1 MEQAVAGGREF
12 HLQTEIHSTLSG
24 CCTSV
29 DWMRMGPDDSMTFSN
44 SQFLQIKNE
53 MTKELRLRSLVPL
66 FVTTNKSGC
75 SVTKFGLSGS
85 CLAFHVWG
93 TIPLCPLVKW
103 DPPEREWSQD
113 TRDQWIWQETKGERR
128 KTEKRE
134 GEAREGGKGSLS
146 NREGRFVVHC
156 ASRVA

>member
-12 HLQTEIHSTLSG
+12 HLQAEIHGTLSG

-29 DWMRMGPDDSMTFSN
+29 DWMRMGPDDSITLSN

-66 FVTTNKSGC
+66 FVMTSKSGC

-93 TIPLCPLVKW
+93 IIPPCPLVEW
-103 DPPEREWSQD
+103 DPPEREWSRD
-113 TRDQWIWQETKGERR
+113 IRDQWIWQETKGERR
-128 KTEKRE
+128 KTEKR

-146 NREGRFVVHC
+146 DRESRFVGHC
-156 ASRVA
+156 ASGVA